1 MKELEV
7 NKINVRYAAVP
18 ALIDVSLYLESGK
31 IVVILG
37 PNGAGKST
45 FIKSVMGLKP
55 IDEGEIRHH
64 GQRIE
69 SLSVHEI
76 ARRGISLVPEGRRVF
91 SGMSVMENLYL
102 GGYRRPKKELEA
114 EIAGTV
120 QTYFPRLIERKKQLA
135 GTLSGGE
142 QQMLAV
148 ARALMSGAN
157 LILFDEPS
165 LGLSPLMVKEVAEV
179 VRKLNQEKRLSVIM
193 VEQNAHLGL
202 QIASY
207 IYLLDG
213 GRVRLEG
220 TSQELSTS
228 EEIIRA
234 YIGTGGQKFRPNLQK
249 QDWR

>member
-1 MKELEV
+1 MRELEV
-7 NKINVRYAAVP
+7 NKIGVRYAAVP
-18 ALIDVSLYLESGK
+18 ALIDVSISLEAGK

-55 IDEGEIRHH
+55 IHEGEIWHH
-64 GQRIE
+64 GERIE
-69 SLSVHEI
+69 RLSVHQI

-91 SGMSVMENLYL
+91 SGMTVVENLYL
-102 GGYRRPKKELEA
+102 GGYRRPRQEVEA
-114 EIAGTV
+114 EIMGTV
-120 QTYFPRLIERKKQLA
+120 QTYFPRLIERRKQLA

-148 ARALMSGAN
+148 ARALMSGAK

-165 LGLSPLMVKEVAEV
+165 LGLSPLMVREVAEV
-179 VRKLNQEKRLSVIM
+179 VRKLNQEKNLSVIM

-207 IYLLDG
+207 VYLLDG
-213 GRVRLEG
+213 GRVKLEG
-220 TSQELSTS
+220 TSEELSKS

-234 YIGTGGQKFRPNLQK
+234 YIGTGGTEKPS
-249 QDWR
+249 